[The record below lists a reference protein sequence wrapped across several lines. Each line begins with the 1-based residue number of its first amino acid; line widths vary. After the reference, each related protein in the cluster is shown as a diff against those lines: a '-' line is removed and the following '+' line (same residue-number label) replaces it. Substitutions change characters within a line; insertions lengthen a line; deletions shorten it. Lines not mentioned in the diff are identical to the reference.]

1 MPLGLMAIT
10 IGILALASK
19 DEADNG
25 GQILDYQGASYI
37 TFTADPAKHD
47 ISLHWNNDQQ
57 KPYSSIKNL
66 LAWLKTQD
74 KQVLMITNAGMY
86 TPSHAPVGLYI
97 ENREQKVPIN
107 THDGSGNF
115 SLKPNGVFYIDKAGP
130 HVIETSK
137 YVQQSVNKAID
148 FATQSGPMLVI
159 DGKLHP
165 AFKEGS
171 NNEYIRSGIG
181 IDGSDRAVFVI
192 SRQPVN
198 FHTFASLFKDKLG
211 CNNALYLDGAIS
223 LMYIPGIS
231 GQQGG
236 NFGPMIAVTEK

>member
-1 MPLGLMAIT
+1 MPLGLMALAIS
-10 IGILALASK
+10 ILALVTN
-19 DEADNG
+19 DEPDNA
-25 GQILDYQGASYI
+25 GQILDFKGTSYTVFIAEPNKHEI
-37 TFTADPAKHD
+37 T
-47 ISLHWNNDQQ
+47 LHWNSDQA

-66 LAWLKTQD
+66 LAWLKTQN
-74 KQVLMITNAGMY
+74 KEVLMVTNAGMY

-97 ENREQKVPIN
+97 ENGEQKVPIN

-115 SLKPNGVFYIDKAGP
+115 SLKPNGVFYIDKNGP
-130 HVIETSK
+130 HVTGTSK
-137 YVQQSVNKAID
+137 YLQQSVNKTID

-171 NNEYIRSGIG
+171 SNVYVRSGVG
-181 IDGSDRAVFVI
+181 IDSLGNAVFAI

-198 FHTFASLFKDKLG
+198 FHTFASLFRDKLG

-223 LMYIPGIS
+223 LMYIPGVS
-231 GQQGG
+231 EQKGG
-236 NFGPMIAVTEK
+236 NFGPIIAITKK